1 MADLFPAFRRFVP
14 PVKSPPLE
22 AIAADP
28 PTVPVTPL
36 VSPPV
41 PVPTPAERFTLAAT
55 PTPAV
60 APPIAPPIATRP
72 ESHPGSKP
80 TPATA
85 TAAPAVPVHEVGRD
99 RLQVFAPVCE
109 RCLSSVYLERRYS
122 DGSESLT
129 CVCCG
134 AAVDGEPKPG
144 LTAERRA
151 KREAERAKMAGRF
164 ADSE

>member
-1 MADLFPAFRRFVP
+1 MTIFPQFRKFVP

-22 AIAADP
+22 AIEAGPPPAAP
-28 PTVPVTPL
+28 AVQSPAIPAE
-36 VSPPV
+36 SPPL
-41 PVPTPAERFTLAAT
+41 EAT

-60 APPIAPPIATRP
+60 VPRIAPTVPTRP
-72 ESHPGSKP
+72 ESPPGSKP
-80 TPATA
+80 APATA
-85 TAAPAVPVHEVGRD
+85 TDPQAVPVHEVGRD
-99 RLQVFAPVCE
+99 RLQVFVPVCE

-122 DGSESLT
+122 DGSEALT

-134 AAVDGEPKPG
+134 SAVDGEPKPG

-164 ADSE
+164 AEDGSN

>member
-14 PVKSPPLE
+14 PVKPPPLE

-28 PTVPVTPL
+28 PTVDL
-36 VSPPV
+36 SPPTV
-41 PVPTPAERFTLAAT
+41 PVPAERPPLAAT
-55 PTPAV
+55 TTPAV
-60 APPIAPPIATRP
+60 VPPAATTPTTRL
-72 ESHPGSKP
+72 ESPPGSKP

-85 TAAPAVPVHEVGRD
+85 TTAPAVPVHEVGRD

-134 AAVDGEPKPG
+134 AVVDGEPKPG

-151 KREAERAKMAGRF
+151 KREAERARMSGRF
-164 ADSE
+164 AEGGNN

>member
-28 PTVPVTPL
+28 PTADLSPAPPP
-36 VSPPV
+36 PPV
-41 PVPTPAERFTLAAT
+41 RAERLPLEAT

-60 APPIAPPIATRP
+60 APPAATTPATRL

-99 RLQVFAPVCE
+99 RLQVFVPVCE

-134 AAVDGEPKPG
+134 AVVDGEPKPG

-151 KREAERAKMAGRF
+151 KREAERARMSGRF
-164 ADSE
+164 AENE

>member
-1 MADLFPAFRRFVP
+1 VTNLFPQFRRFVP

-22 AIAADP
+22 APGAR
-28 PTVPVTPL
+28 
-36 VSPPV
+36 
-41 PVPTPAERFTLAAT
+41 AEAPGAVETAPLAAT

-60 APPIAPPIATRP
+60 APPIAPTLATRP
-72 ESHPGSKP
+72 ESAPGSKP
-80 TPATA
+80 APATA

-164 ADSE
+164 AEGVE

>member
-1 MADLFPAFRRFVP
+1 MTNLFPQFRRFVP

-28 PTVPVTPL
+28 PAAVQSP
-36 VSPPV
+36 PPV
-41 PVPTPAERFTLAAT
+41 PAPAERSTLAAAT
-55 PTPAV
+55 TPAV
-60 APPIAPPIATRP
+60 APPAATTPTTRP
-72 ESHPGSKP
+72 ESPPGSKP
-80 TPATA
+80 APATA

-134 AAVDGEPKPG
+134 AVVDGEPKPG

-151 KREAERAKMAGRF
+151 KREAERARMSGRF

>member
-1 MADLFPAFRRFVP
+1 MTNLFPQFRKFIP

-28 PTVPVTPL
+28 QAATL
-36 VSPPV
+36 S
-41 PVPTPAERFTLAAT
+41 PTPAPVPAERPPLEAT

-60 APPIAPPIATRP
+60 APLIAPTPTTRP
-72 ESHPGSKP
+72 ESPPGSKP
-80 TPATA
+80 TPAIA

-99 RLQVFAPVCE
+99 RLQVFSPVCE
-109 RCLSSVYLERRYS
+109 RCLSSMYLERRYS
-122 DGSESLT
+122 DGSQSLT

-134 AAVDGEPKPG
+134 AEVDGEPKPG

>member
-22 AIAADP
+22 ATDAGPPPAAATAIQSP
-28 PTVPVTPL
+28 SRAE
-36 VSPPV
+36 SPPLEATT
-41 PVPTPAERFTLAAT
+41 TPA
-55 PTPAV
+55 
-60 APPIAPPIATRP
+60 APPRIAPTAPTRP
-72 ESHPGSKP
+72 ESPPGGKP
-80 TPATA
+80 APATA
-85 TAAPAVPVHEVGRD
+85 TDASAVPVHEVGRD
-99 RLQVFAPVCE
+99 RLQVFVPVCE

-151 KREAERAKMAGRF
+151 KREAERARMSGRF
-164 ADSE
+164 AEGGNN

>member
-1 MADLFPAFRRFVP
+1 MADLFPAFRKFIP

-28 PTVPVTPL
+28 PAADQ
-36 VSPPV
+36 SPSR
-41 PVPTPAERFTLAAT
+41 AERPPLAAT
-55 PTPAV
+55 TTPAV
-60 APPIAPPIATRP
+60 APPAVPTPTTRP
-72 ESHPGSKP
+72 ESHPGSKHA
-80 TPATA
+80 PATA

-109 RCLSSVYLERRYS
+109 RCLSSMYLERRYS
-122 DGSESLT
+122 DGSEALT

-151 KREAERAKMAGRF
+151 KREAERARMSGRF